1 MTNDPIDAHVEKM
14 ESAVM
19 DARTDK
25 DKSQMKVEL
34 KPHKAE
40 TKSRDF
46 NKVVLCGILCLSLC
60 AHVGSLAAFFA
71 SKKETCVTGVALL
84 KEGQEVWG

>member
-19 DARTDK
+19 DARTGK
-25 DKSQMKVEL
+25 DKSQMKVAL
-34 KPHKAE
+34 KPNKAE
-40 TKSRDF
+40 TKSRDS

-71 SKKETCVTGVALL
+71 SKETCVTGLALL

>member
-25 DKSQMKVEL
+25 DKSQMKVAL
-34 KPHKAE
+34 KPNMAE
-40 TKSRDF
+40 TKSRDS

-71 SKKETCVTGVALL
+71 SKETCVTGLALL

>member
-34 KPHKAE
+34 KPNKAE
-40 TKSRDF
+40 TKPRDS

-60 AHVGSLAAFFA
+60 ANLGSLAAFFA
-71 SKKETCVTGVALL
+71 SKETCVTGLALL

>member
-25 DKSQMKVEL
+25 DKSQMKVAL
-34 KPHKAE
+34 KPNKAE
-40 TKSRDF
+40 TKSRDS

-71 SKKETCVTGVALL
+71 SKETCVTGVALF
-84 KEGQEVWG
+84 KDWQEVWG